1 MFPID
6 DFDSIAENVH
16 HISYAKG
23 MFFPN
28 VLMSLFAAVIGYLAL
43 VVILAIRNH
52 IILVLLTTLHFGPC

>member
-1 MFPID
+1 MMFPID

-28 VLMSLFAAVIGYLAL
+28 VLMSLFAAAIGYLAL
-43 VVILAIRNH
+43 VVILAI
-52 IILVLLTTLHFGPC
+52 